1 MGGPDGGGA
10 TGFLN
15 DRVGLSWEVRHFRS
29 FNGQAHGNSLG
40 NEQLSFWRANMAVT
54 FRYGQ

>member
-1 MGGPDGGGA
+1 MDFGGGA